1 MDKWKT
7 TVLTRIKSTIP
18 APQEKKEANPAFSA
32 ASGTK
37 QAEAGDNDSEGSE
50 IWSMISSDIHKY
62 YIHTLN
68 TLSPDWL
75 Q

>member
-37 QAEAGDNDSEGSE
+37 QAEAGHNDSEGSE
-50 IWSMISSDIHKY
+50 I
-62 YIHTLN
+62 
-68 TLSPDWL
+68 
-75 Q
+75 